1 MITSLSLLIFWIP
14 DNFTPRIYLTAPL
27 LLSLVYLHRAVL
39 GEIPTVGYMTIFDKI
54 MIIYYTLF
62 LNCITSLAIQMRYQ
76 AIYKDDEKV
85 KKVNRIMKY
94 FIPVIIGVGLAVLL
108 PL

>member
-1 MITSLSLLIFWIP
+1 MIFWIP
-14 DNFTPRIYLTAPL
+14 ENYTPRIYLTAPL

-62 LNCITSLAIQMRYQ
+62 LNSILALAIQMRYQ
-76 AIYKDDEKV
+76 VLYKDNEKI
-85 KKVNRIMKY
+85 KKINKIMRY
-94 FIPVIIGVGLAVLL
+94 CIPVIIGVGLIILL